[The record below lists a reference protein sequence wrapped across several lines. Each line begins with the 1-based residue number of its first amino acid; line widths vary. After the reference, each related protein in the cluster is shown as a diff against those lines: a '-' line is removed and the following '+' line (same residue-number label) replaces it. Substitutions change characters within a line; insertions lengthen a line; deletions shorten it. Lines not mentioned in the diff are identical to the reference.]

1 MSIAAAFTIPLDAAH
16 LSTPVR
22 TPSRNTGDAPVRE
35 GSDAGA
41 VTRHPGKAAE
51 SGLTGEP
58 ARGLGFAA
66 GLGSRIAGLAPA
78 EEYQSLIV
86 RRQELASRRLEHHLT
101 SEEERALRLVAWH
114 LDRIESAQYQDSLD
128 AWKVAA
134 HGYSKLAD
142 EISGLVS
149 ALAAPSQKPRHRR

>member
-1 MSIAAAFTIPLDAAH
+1 MSIAAAFTIPLDAAQ

-22 TPSRNTGDAPVRE
+22 TPSTGDAPARE
-35 GSDAGA
+35 GPDAGA
-41 VTRHPGKAAE
+41 MTRHPGRTTE

-78 EEYQSLIV
+78 EEYQSLIR
-86 RRQELASRRLEHHLT
+86 RRQELASKRLEHELT
-101 SEEERALRLVAWH
+101 SDEQRALRLVAWH
-114 LDRIESAQYQDSLD
+114 LDRIESAQYQDSLE

-134 HGYSKLAD
+134 QGYSKLAD

-149 ALAAPSQKPRHRR
+149 ALAAPTQKRGPRR